1 MGIKVNKWLKRT
13 LYGFILIVL
22 LVISCIMG
30 RFIERNHHQT
40 LELQKEHVSS
50 IAVVN
55 MDNGVTVG
63 NEQINY
69 ASQLV
74 SFPGADFSVT
84 GLTDAKAGIEN
95 GTYAAYVVIP
105 ETFSESVTSIE
116 HDPRKVTLGYQY
128 NNKLTE
134 EAKIQAVNDINAFL
148 VLLNSNIAYMYMDAI
163 MAEFHRIQD
172 ESSIILANDNMELEL
187 LAGVSAARLIA
198 VAEPIEDIAV
208 NNDIQPVELSAFIT
222 KNNVSLEHMF
232 LSYTE
237 AAQKGKDDYA
247 FIQKENVEVERAADN
262 FFLTYDSV
270 IQDTAAEQLKLLAA
284 GREKLVEAV
293 VLCNQNIEAQ
303 ETALKGIVAD
313 IINMQLEADRN
324 SAEVQLQRIV
334 DDIRNRDAETL
345 KNLQQQWETTYQDLQ
360 LEADENLVQKLEICC
375 GNLEELVKAVYMQG
389 YNNALSSLNEQIDSM
404 KEDVDSENIA
414 VSVLQAAINENMLSE
429 PLEPE
434 VEENINNFKVIVGEQ
449 ISGISIDWNQ
459 LNVKLP
465 EISENES
472 GGDGTADVENPDGG
486 EEIGDSEEEKLEIT
500 LTAFDDEE
508 AIGNVVGEIF
518 DLFKMEAESERINNV
533 IQTYFV
539 DALFEENEKQMG
551 RLSEPKLLLSQSMED
566 YEKLLVN
573 YDPLQYIENADL
585 EKYLS
590 DIEINAWEMLDTVEQ
605 NNLDYMLYAEEMY
618 AATTEHTTRVRSS
631 LDDANTQTAENV
643 EDCINDLIL
652 SRETVNNQNVNMLEG
667 FTDSLKYTRVES
679 QGNAEVYDYIVNPV
693 VSRIN
698 GPAVTNTAEPD
709 LGEGNSIKIW
719 LIIILGIGIIFCLA
733 EVVIN
738 YRQQYK
744 KSAQESEDMF

>member
-172 ESSIILANDNMELEL
+172 ESSTILANDNMELEL

-237 AAQKGKDDYA
+237 AAQRGKDDYA

-270 IQDTAAEQLKLLAA
+270 IQDTAAEQSKLLAA

-360 LEADENLVQKLEICC
+360 LEADENLVQILEICC

-434 VEENINNFKVIVGEQ
+434 VEENINNFIVIVGEQ

-465 EISENES
+465 EISGNES

-486 EEIGDSEEEKLEIT
+486 EEIGDSEEEKFEIT

-508 AIGNVVGEIF
+508 AIGNVVGDIF

-539 DALFEENEKQMG
+539 DALFEENEKQMD

-590 DIEINAWEMLDTVEQ
+590 DIEINAREMLDTVEQ

-631 LDDANTQTAENV
+631 LDDANTQTAANV

-698 GPAVTNTAEPD
+698 GPAITNTAEPA